1 MISLEILP
9 NATIP
14 ATAFSNLVAS
24 KTVTDRE
31 VPSPY
36 MHEQLGIT
44 GKGMIEE
51 VSELKYPFAIY
62 IIQIDISSDM

>member
-9 NATIP
+9 NATVP
-14 ATAFSNLVAS
+14 ATAFSNLVAN
-24 KTVTDRE
+24 KTTTDRE

-36 MHEQLGIT
+36 MHEQLGIV

-51 VSELKYPFAIY
+51 VSELKYSLVIY
-62 IIQIDISSDM
+62 IILIDISSNV

>member
-9 NATIP
+9 NTTVP

-24 KTVTDRE
+24 KTTTDRE

-36 MHEQLGIT
+36 MHEQLGRV

-51 VSELKYPFAIY
+51 VSELKYTFAIY
-62 IIQIDISSDM
+62 IILIDISSNV